1 MEEGSWYL
9 WLLASWPQVW
19 VIQDHGAGIWTEDS
33 LEPSMCRVWC
43 AWSSSRFFLLK
54 GIQVILILFNDCALA
69 ERMKMEVTKS
79 LQSIVLGVGKQLWKK
94 YGKIICLQGGKQTI
108 AEGRN
113 PVVDYKFPEGRE
125 VRGKSLLS
133 FFSPGSGKPSVIRR
147 LWAEAAEVTCLVCV
161 GTAART
167 RVDGAGW
174 VEGRGVEGDEA
185 ERPWGQV
192 MRSLVGLIKI
202 KIWLPEKR
210 GVTEGLVMG
219 AMG

>member
-1 MEEGSWYL
+1 MTVHLLREWKWKLLSPYKALFLGWGS
-9 WLLASWPQVW
+9 SC
-19 VIQDHGAGIWTEDS
+19 E
-33 LEPSMCRVWC
+33 
-43 AWSSSRFFLLK
+43 
-54 GIQVILILFNDCALA
+54 
-69 ERMKMEVTKS
+69 
-79 LQSIVLGVGKQLWKK
+79 KK
-94 YGKIICLQGGKQTI
+94 YGKIICLRGGKQTI

-113 PVVDYKFPEGRE
+113 PMVDYKFPEGRE
-125 VRGKSLLS
+125 GRGKSLLS

-192 MRSLVGLIKI
+192 MTSLGGLIKI

>member
-1 MEEGSWYL
+1 M
-9 WLLASWPQVW
+9 
-19 VIQDHGAGIWTEDS
+19 
-33 LEPSMCRVWC
+33 
-43 AWSSSRFFLLK
+43 
-54 GIQVILILFNDCALA
+54 ILFNDCALA

-94 YGKIICLQGGKQTI
+94 YGKIICLRGGKQTI

-113 PVVDYKFPEGRE
+113 PMVDYKFPEGRE
-125 VRGKSLLS
+125 GRGKSLLS

-192 MRSLVGLIKI
+192 MTSLGGLIKI